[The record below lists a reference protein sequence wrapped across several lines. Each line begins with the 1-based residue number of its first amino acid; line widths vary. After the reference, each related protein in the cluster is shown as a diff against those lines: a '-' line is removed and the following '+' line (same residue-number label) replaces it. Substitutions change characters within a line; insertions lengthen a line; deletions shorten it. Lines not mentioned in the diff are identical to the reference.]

1 MATKTAATRFAA
13 MCCVAAILVTV
24 GMVQPAS
31 GQADKSA
38 TPPTVKADGLEIT
51 LLSFER
57 SPSRAVS
64 LGGKCPP
71 GGTVG
76 TVQGVLNE
84 GRVLLTAKVNM
95 KVSAT
100 YKPEK
105 DAKVF
110 LLDDHDEKNE
120 TVTRLGDF
128 ANPGKETEYQCTFQ
142 FVAPDNGRYLKLQIG
157 SATLNLEP
165 QPK

>member
-1 MATKTAATRFAA
+1 MAMKTAATRFATMCGLAA
-13 MCCVAAILVTV
+13 MLVTIAL
-24 GMVQPAS
+24 VQSAS
-31 GQADKSA
+31 GQSDKSA
-38 TPPTVKADGLEIT
+38 TPPTVKADGLEVT

-71 GGTVG
+71 GGVVG

-84 GRVLLTAKVNM
+84 GRVLLTAKVNI
-95 KVSAT
+95 KVSPT

-128 ANPGKETEYQCTFQ
+128 ANPGKESEYQCTFQ
-142 FVAPDNGRYLKLQIG
+142 FVSSDTVRYLKLHIG
-157 SATLNLEP
+157 SAALNLEP